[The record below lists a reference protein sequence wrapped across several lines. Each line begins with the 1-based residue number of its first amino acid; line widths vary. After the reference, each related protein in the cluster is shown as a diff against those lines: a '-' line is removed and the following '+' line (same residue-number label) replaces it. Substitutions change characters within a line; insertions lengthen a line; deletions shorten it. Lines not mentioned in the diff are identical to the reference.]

1 MNSLDRETIQE
12 EIRTLSHQCKCYSYN
27 GPCRAC
33 LKAEKLDAK
42 LARLEAE
49 DELLSLVSGWLFA
62 NGHQDAATALGGAI
76 ARGELRKPEKS

>member
-12 EIRTLSHQCKCYSYN
+12 EIRTLAHQCKCHGYN

-33 LKAEKLDAK
+33 AKAEKLDAK

-49 DELLSLVSGWLFA
+49 DELLGLVSRWLFT
-62 NGHQDAATALGGAI
+62 NGHQDAATALGCAVT
-76 ARGELRKPEKS
+76 RGELRKPEKT